1 MWLLWRKGSAVIMKA
16 RILAVLL
23 VLSLIANFYLILEQP
38 SPENLANLTDKV
50 NNLEKTNAE
59 LSRQVNMDNVTIHN
73 YASQLDLYRQKTSE
87 LENKLNNTPSELQGT
102 AELQAPAVTQK
113 VVYTG
118 QYPFGNEQVIV
129 EGSMMNI
136 SVEVRPGKGRVLV
149 QTKPLMGVVFQD
161 AANTAVYVA
170 QNISRKD
177 LSGSDV
183 IFSIEAESEVP
194 SVDGP
199 SAGALMTLLVT
210 SVLDNLTLKKDF
222 TLTGTIDMYG
232 HVGAIGG
239 VVEKA
244 KAANDSGKTLFLL
257 PQENS
262 QLVLYTEQTRTYGG
276 ITIIEQVPKTVDA
289 KEYIEANVGIKVE
302 YVDNIEDVI
311 KLSKA

>member
-1 MWLLWRKGSAVIMKA
+1 MKT
-16 RILAVLL
+16 RILAVLFI
-23 VLSLIANFYLILEQP
+23 LSVMVNFYFVLAQP
-38 SPENLANLTDKV
+38 APKNLANLTDKV

-59 LSRQVNMDNVTIHN
+59 LSRQVNMDNVTIQN
-73 YASQLDLYRQKTSE
+73 YASQLDLYRQKISE
-87 LENKLNNTPSELQGT
+87 LENRTNNTPSELQGA
-102 AELQAPAVTQK
+102 AELQAPAVTQR

-118 QYPFGNEQVIV
+118 QYPFGSEQVIE
-129 EGSMMNI
+129 EGSMINI

-183 IFSIEAESEVP
+183 IFSIEAQSEVP

-210 SVLDNLTLKKDF
+210 SALDNLTLKKDV
-222 TLTGTIDMYG
+222 TLTGTIDMFG

-244 KAANDSGKTLFLL
+244 KAANESGKTLFLL

-276 ITIIEQVPKTVDA
+276 ITIIEQVPKAVDA

-302 YVDNIEDVI
+302 YVDNIEDVL
-311 KLSKA
+311 KSAGA

>member
-1 MWLLWRKGSAVIMKA
+1 MKA
-16 RILAVLL
+16 KILAVLL

-38 SPENLANLTDKV
+38 SPKNLTNLTDKV

-118 QYPFGNEQVIV
+118 QYPFGNEQVMV

-311 KLSKA
+311 KLAKA